1 MKYRTFGKLTW
12 KPSALGFG
20 AMRLPTIDGNSAV
33 IDEEAATQMMRRAI
47 DCGVD
52 YIDTAWVYH
61 QEKSEPF
68 LGRALEDGYRDQV
81 KLATKMPSWL
91 IKKSGDFDKY
101 LNEQLKRLRTDQ
113 IDFYLLHALNK
124 TSWLNLR
131 DLGVLD
137 WAEKAIADHRIGAL
151 GFSFH
156 DEFSVF
162 KEIVDAYDWIFCM
175 IMYNYMDIE
184 FQAGLKGL
192 RYAASRDIAVVIMEP
207 LRGGLLAQPPPKTI
221 TALWESAPITR
232 SPADWAL
239 QWLWDQ
245 PEVSLVLSGMST
257 MEHVE
262 ENIASAARS
271 QTGLLTAEERA
282 LVKRARRAY
291 LDLAP
296 IPCTDCKYCLPCP
309 TGVNIPRI
317 FTVYNTVMMHGE
329 HDRTRWGYIS
339 SLSEEERADQ
349 CVACGKCE
357 QVCPQQIKI
366 VDWLKEAHAFFTE
379 AQ

>member
-1 MKYRTFGKLTW
+1 MQYRIFGKLTW

-20 AMRLPTIDGNSAV
+20 AMRLPTIDGNSTK
-33 IDEEAATQMMRRAI
+33 IDEELATQMVRRAI
-47 DCGVD
+47 DCGVN

-61 QEKSEPF
+61 QEKSEPL
-68 LGRALEDGYRDQV
+68 LGRALQDGYRDKV

-91 IKKSGDFDKY
+91 IKKSSDFDRY
-101 LNEQLKRLRTDQ
+101 LDEQLKRLQTDQ

-124 TSWLNLR
+124 TYWPNLR
-131 DLGVLD
+131 ELGVLD
-137 WAEKAIADHRIGAL
+137 WAEKAIADHRIGAI

-162 KEIVDAYDWIFCM
+162 KEIIDAYDWIFCM
-175 IMYNYMDIE
+175 IMYNYMDVE
-184 FQAGLKGL
+184 FQAGRKGL
-192 RYAASRDIAVVIMEP
+192 HYAAARDVAVVIMEP

-221 TALWESAPITR
+221 ADLWESAPITR
-232 SPADWAL
+232 YPADWAL

-262 ENIASAARS
+262 ENIAYAARS
-271 QTGLLTAEERA
+271 QAGLLSAEESA
-282 LVKRARRAY
+282 LVKRVRRAY
-291 LDLAP
+291 RDLAP

-317 FTVYNTVMMHGE
+317 FTVYNTVMMHGKRD
-329 HDRTRWGYIS
+329 HTRWSYIS

-349 CVACGKCE
+349 CIACGKCE
-357 QVCPQQIKI
+357 QVCPQQIMVI
-366 VDWLKEAHAFFTE
+366 DWLKEVHAFFN
-379 AQ
+379 

>member
-1 MKYRTFGKLTW
+1 MQYRIFGKLTW

-20 AMRLPTIDGNSAV
+20 AMRLPTIDGNSTK
-33 IDEEAATQMMRRAI
+33 IDEELATQMVRRAI
-47 DCGVD
+47 DCGVN

-61 QEKSEPF
+61 QEKSEPL
-68 LGRALEDGYRDQV
+68 LGRALQDGYRDKV

-91 IKKSGDFDKY
+91 IKKSSDFDRY
-101 LNEQLKRLRTDQ
+101 LDEQLKRLQTDQ

-124 TSWLNLR
+124 TYWPNLR
-131 DLGVLD
+131 ELGVLD
-137 WAEKAIADHRIGAL
+137 WAEKAIADHRIGAI

-162 KEIVDAYDWIFCM
+162 KEIIDAYDWIFCM
-175 IMYNYMDIE
+175 IMYNYMDVE
-184 FQAGLKGL
+184 FQAGRKGL
-192 RYAASRDIAVVIMEP
+192 HYAAARDVAVVIMEP

-221 TALWESAPITR
+221 ADLWESAPITR
-232 SPADWAL
+232 YPADWAL

-262 ENIASAARS
+262 ENIAYAARS
-271 QTGLLTAEERA
+271 QAGLLSAEERA
-282 LVKRARRAY
+282 LVKRVRRAY
-291 LDLAP
+291 RDLAP

-317 FTVYNTVMMHGE
+317 FTVYNTVMMHGKRD
-329 HDRTRWGYIS
+329 HTRWSYIS

-349 CVACGKCE
+349 CIACGKCE
-357 QVCPQQIKI
+357 QVCPQQIMVI
-366 VDWLKEAHAFFTE
+366 DWLKEVHAFFN
-379 AQ
+379 

>member
-1 MKYRTFGKLTW
+1 MQYRTFGRLDW

-20 AMRLPTIDGNSAV
+20 AMRLPTIDGNSAK
-33 IDEEAATQMMRRAI
+33 IDEKLATQMVRRAI
-47 DCGVD
+47 DCGVN

-61 QEKSEPF
+61 QEKSEPL
-68 LGRALEDGYRDQV
+68 LGRALQDGYRKKV

-91 IKKSGDFDKY
+91 IKASSDFDKY
-101 LNEQLKRLRTDQ
+101 LDEQLKRLQTDQ

-124 TSWLNLR
+124 TYWSNLR

-156 DEFSVF
+156 DQFSVF
-162 KEIVDAYDWIFCM
+162 KEIIDAYDWIFCM
-175 IMYNYMDIE
+175 IMYNCIDVE
-184 FQAGLKGL
+184 FQAGRKGL
-192 RYAASRDIAVVIMEP
+192 HYAATNDVAVVIMEP
-207 LRGGLLAQPPPKTI
+207 LRGGLLAQPPPQTV

-232 SPADWAL
+232 SPTDWAL

-262 ENIASAARS
+262 ENIESANRS
-271 QTGLLTAEERA
+271 RIGLFSDEERT
-282 LVKRARRAY
+282 LVKRVRQAFR
-291 LDLAP
+291 DLAP

-309 TGVNIPRI
+309 ANVNIPRI
-317 FTVYNTVMMHGE
+317 FTAYNNVMMHGK
-329 HDRTRWGYIS
+329 RNPANWSYIS
-339 SLSEEERADQ
+339 SFEGERADQ

-357 QVCPQQIKI
+357 PVCPQQIRI
-366 VDWLKEAHAFFTE
+366 IDWLKKVHAFFSETR
-379 AQ
+379 

>member
-1 MKYRTFGKLTW
+1 MQYRTFGKLTW

-20 AMRLPTIDGNSAV
+20 AMRLPTIDNNSAK
-33 IDEEAATQMMRRAI
+33 IDEELATQMVRRAI
-47 DCGVD
+47 DYGVN

-68 LGRALEDGYRDQV
+68 LGRALQGGYRDKV

-91 IKKSGDFDKY
+91 IKKTSDFDRY
-101 LNEQLKRLRTDQ
+101 LNEQLKRLQTDK

-124 TSWLNLR
+124 TYWLTLR

-137 WAEKAIADHRIGAL
+137 WAEQAIADHRIGAL

-162 KEIVDAYDWIFCM
+162 KEIIDAYDWIFCM
-175 IMYNYMDIE
+175 ILYNYIDIE
-184 FQAGLKGL
+184 FQAGRKGL
-192 RYAASRDIAVVIMEP
+192 HYAAAKDVAVVIMEP
-207 LRGGLLAQPPPKTI
+207 LRGGLLAQSPPQKI
-221 TALWESAPITR
+221 AALWKNAPVTR

-245 PEVSLVLSGMST
+245 PEISLVLSGMST

-262 ENIASAARS
+262 ENIASAIRS
-271 QTGLLTAEERA
+271 KIGLFSAEERS
-282 LVKRARRAY
+282 LVEQARQSFR
-291 LDLAP
+291 DLAP

-317 FTVYNTVMMHGE
+317 FRVYNTVIMHNT
-329 HDRTRWGYIS
+329 HDPTRWGYIS
-339 SLSEEERADQ
+339 SLSGEERADQ

-357 QVCPQQIKI
+357 QVCPQQIII
-366 VDWLKEAHAFFTE
+366 VDWLKKVHAFFN
-379 AQ
+379 